1 MKRINVISSSIKSI
15 GYDSQSCILE
25 IEFSRGAIYQYKNVP
40 SLHVVRLIF
49 AESVGKYFHQHIEKN
64 YEYEKIGE

>member
-1 MKRINVISSSIKSI
+1 MKRISIVSSSIKSI

-25 IEFSRGAIYQYKNVP
+25 IEFNRGTIYQYRNVP
-40 SLHVVRLIF
+40 SLHVIRLMF
-49 AESVGKYFHQHIEKN
+49 ADSVGKYFHQYIEKS

>member
-1 MKRINVISSSIKSI
+1 MKRINIISSSIKSI

-25 IEFSRGAIYQYKNVP
+25 IEFSRGAIYQYKDIP
-40 SLHVVRLIF
+40 SFHVIRLLF
-49 AESVGKYFHQHIEKN
+49 AESVGKYFDINIKKN